1 MYSYQ
6 KFVDIKYM
14 PTLRKRTKKNL
25 TKKINRNDREI
36 KYNKADYDSNNGMM
50 TSIWGPPAW
59 HFLHCISFNYPVNPT
74 SEEKKHYKNFILSYK
89 HTLPCGKCRKNLTKN
104 LQKLPLEN
112 KHMESRETFSKY
124 MFELHEVINTM
135 LGKKSGLTYEI
146 VRDRY
151 EHFRAKCQPSP
162 KTNNHQEKGCVVPFY
177 GKKQKCVMRI
187 VDHNKKCKTFM

>member
-1 MYSYQ
+1 
-6 KFVDIKYM
+6 M
-14 PTLRKRTKKNL
+14 PTLRKKSKKNFTKKVNN
-25 TKKINRNDREI
+25 KDSEI
-36 KYNKADYDSNNGMM
+36 RYNKDDYDSNNGMM
-50 TSIWGPPAW
+50 TSIWGPPTW

-74 SEEKKHYKNFILSYK
+74 NEDKNHYKSFILSFK

-124 MFELHEVINTM
+124 IFELHEVINTM

-162 KTNNHQEKGCVVPFY
+162 KLNNHQEKGCVVPFY